1 MNQAVPLA
9 ILAQSRDSSNQG
21 PLVKGGVS
29 VMKSISSK
37 GPIVSK
43 KISYGCMS
51 FCYFITVFGLNFFL
65 QSASAEE
72 KKLDGLLPNV
82 VVDLSSLNQS
92 GNFNSSLNFFQSAPN
107 QLLMPPRIM
116 PQSKLHVPKS
126 GHSNFAGTVG
136 TIATT
141 KPVSTFT
148 PPKEVK
154 FARKTKTVKSPD
166 PLSSGP
172 SPKTTVKV
180 QKKVLEAPKPPKELK
195 TDVVKLPE
203 KPKKPKLLT
212 NTVSNIPEAPS
223 LPSVETVTTPEIPKL
238 KKEKNSA
245 ENTSLAALPSQTSN
259 INDFLQ
265 VKFSGQGVKLTNDAQ
280 KELMELIKGVSNKAN
295 KRLKL
300 MAYANSEGLSASRAR
315 RLSLS
320 RALAVRSFL
329 IANGIRST
337 RIDVRALGNK
347 VGNEPGNRVDINV
360 VER

>member
-1 MNQAVPLA
+1 
-9 ILAQSRDSSNQG
+9 
-21 PLVKGGVS
+21 
-29 VMKSISSK
+29 MKSISSK
-37 GPIVSK
+37 DSIVSK
-43 KISYGCMS
+43 NILYGCMN
-51 FCYFITVFGLNFFL
+51 FCYFITAFGLSFFL

-72 KKLDGLLPNV
+72 KKLDGLLSNV

-92 GNFNSSLNFFQSAPN
+92 GNVDSSLNFFQSVSN
-107 QLLMPPRIM
+107 QLIMPPRIM
-116 PQSKLHVPKS
+116 PQSKLHVPKP
-126 GHSNFAGTVG
+126 GHSNFMGTVG

-148 PPKEVK
+148 PPKAVK

-166 PLSSGP
+166 TLSSGP
-172 SPKTTVKV
+172 SPKTIVKV
-180 QKKVLEAPKPPKELK
+180 QKKLLNAPSPPKELK

-203 KPKKPKLLT
+203 EPKKPKLLT
-212 NTVSNIPEAPS
+212 NTISNIPEAPS

-238 KKEKNSA
+238 KKEKKPEKNA
-245 ENTSLAALPSQTSN
+245 SLATLPTPTNN

-265 VKFSGQGVKLTNDAQ
+265 VKFSDQGVKLTNDAQ